1 MATSTEELLSHS
13 QILQKIDRIAFQI
26 IEDNLNEKEI
36 YLVGIANKGFVFAE
50 YLIEYLRK
58 NSTNTF
64 HLIKLEIN
72 KKNSVECLSSD
83 IKLVIPEGRIVI
95 LVDDVLNTG
104 ETLMHASHVI
114 LKHKVSKM
122 RTVVLIDRRHRLF
135 PIKADYAGLT
145 LSTTLENH
153 IEVIY
158 ENEQF
163 SAFLE

>member
-1 MATSTEELLSHS
+1 MESSPILSHP

-26 IEDNLNEKEI
+26 IEDNLNESEI
-36 YLVGIANKGFVFAE
+36 YIVGIANQGYILAE
-50 YLIEYLRK
+50 YLVENLKKI
-58 NSTNTF
+58 SQNTF
-64 HLIKLEIN
+64 HLLKLSFD
-72 KKNSVECLSSD
+72 KKNSIECLTNNEKLD
-83 IKLVIPEGRIVI
+83 IPRDKVVI

-114 LKHKVSKM
+114 LRHDVKKM

-153 IEVIY
+153 IEV
-158 ENEQF
+158 EFVNKEF
-163 SAFLE
+163 SAHLE

>member
-1 MATSTEELLSHS
+1 MANPEELLSHS

-36 YLVGIANKGFVFAE
+36 YLVGIANQGYIFAE
-50 YLIEYLRK
+50 HLIQYLKK
-58 NSTNTF
+58 NSDNTF
-64 HLIKLEIN
+64 HLIELKIN
-72 KKNSVECLSSD
+72 KKNSVECLFSELKLD
-83 IKLVIPEGRIVI
+83 IPKDKVVI

-104 ETLMHASHVI
+104 ETLMHASHII
-114 LKHKVSKM
+114 LKHEVKKM

-153 IEVIY
+153 IEVTY
-158 ENEQF
+158 ENNKF
-163 SAFLE
+163 SAFLD

>member
-1 MATSTEELLSHS
+1 MEPTSDLLTHS

-26 IEDNLNEKEI
+26 IEDNINETDI
-36 YLVGIANKGFVFAE
+36 YIVGIANKGFVLAE
-50 YLIEYLRK
+50 HLVENLKQIGK
-58 NSTNTF
+58 NSF
-64 HLIKLEIN
+64 HLLKL
-72 KKNSVECLSSD
+72 KFDKTNSIECLTND
-83 IKLVIPEGRIVI
+83 TKLDIPENKVVI

-114 LKHKVSKM
+114 LRHNVKKM

-153 IEVIY
+153 IEVEY
-158 ENEQF
+158 LNNQF
-163 SAFLE
+163 SAHLE